1 MNILLKTYKRFQKQ
15 ITNLSIYFVASLIPM
30 LLSLLINPFIA
41 KNMSPTDYAIVGYYS
56 AFSSLFT
63 PLINFYLLHYYTKRY
78 FELTQDKRQELRATL
93 FKSLIVFSFLLF
105 LVALA
110 ILFVYT
116 KWFNP
121 DSQIPF
127 VPYAI
132 LSLLPLP
139 ITGIYTLT
147 LTDYRM
153 SRQSKKFLRLSVLN
167 ALMGTCLALLLVVVF
182 HFGALGKLSASLI
195 AGITMFVYILCINK
209 DVWKTSFN
217 RQIFKDSII
226 FCWPLVL
233 ASMLTFFC
241 TGYDKV
247 ILERQGDITTLGI
260 YSVGVSIAGYLGVF
274 SNSINDTFQPDIFES
289 IVKRQYNRC
298 FKVIGVKILIMSVCV
313 ALFCLFSPFI
323 IKVLTFGRYVNS
335 TPYAVIVSLS
345 AITSMLYYSVS
356 QITVAMGFTSI
367 TLWNKICGS
376 ICSIVSFILLIS
388 HFGAVG
394 AAWGVVLSYFYF
406 FAGNILFLFIK
417 RHFSRKAI

>member
-1 MNILLKTYKRFQKQ
+1 MNLLQKTYNRFHKQ

-78 FELTQDKRQELRATL
+78 FELVEEKRQELRATL
-93 FKSLIVFSFLLF
+93 FKSLIIFSFLLF
-105 LVALA
+105 LVALV

-116 KWFNP
+116 KCFNS

-153 SRQSKKFLRLSVLN
+153 SRQSTKFFRLSVIN
-167 ALMGTCLALLLVVVF
+167 AVIGVGLAFLLVVVF
-182 HFGALGKLSASLI
+182 HFGALGKLSASVI

-209 DVWKTSFN
+209 GVWKMSFN
-217 RQIFKDSII
+217 WKIFKDSII

-241 TGYDKV
+241 SGYDKV

-298 FKVIGVKILIMSVCV
+298 IKVIFIKILIMSVCV
-313 ALFCLFSPFI
+313 ALFCLFSPII
-323 IKVLTFGRYVNS
+323 IKILTFGKYVNS

-367 TLWNKICGS
+367 TLLNKICGS
-376 ICSIVSFILLIS
+376 ICSVVSFVLLIS
-388 HFGAVG
+388 HFGAIG

-406 FAGNILFLFIK
+406 FVGNVLFLFIK
-417 RHFSRKAI
+417 RHFSKKAI